1 MRRGRIVMGTY
12 SETKVMTITFEA
24 IYENGVLR
32 PIQPLALKEQEQ
44 VRVTVEPSRS
54 WADATSG
61 IIGWKGSH
69 EELVQVLVEAEEPEP
84 LP

>member
-1 MRRGRIVMGTY
+1 MVPESQPGD
-12 SETKVMTITFEA
+12 EDLTITVDA

-44 VRVTVEPSRS
+44 VRVTVEPKTS
-54 WADATSG
+54 WAERTAG
-61 IIGWKGSH
+61 MLGWNRSH
-69 EELVQVLVEAEEPEP
+69 EELEQVLAEADEPET